1 MAQSDNGEAMQS
13 ECNLSFFVSFAAAF
27 ATSICNKPM
36 T

>member
-13 ECNLSFFVSFAAAF
+13 DCNLPFSVSFADAL